1 MPVRIYGYNRH
12 GKCLSEMTQV
22 ENAGGYVE
30 KLKYSVLII
39 SHFGN
44 LLQVTGYKLL
54 CYNVQITCNH
64 SSPMLS

>member
-1 MPVRIYGYNRH
+1 M
-12 GKCLSEMTQV
+12 GKRLGEMTQV
-22 ENAGGYVE
+22 ENSGGYVE

-64 SSPMLS
+64 GPLMLS